1 MPIIPEV
8 KEAPSSELPSRA
20 LLSYQTPQP
29 QFTQESLDKPD
40 HILNLPDRPGN
51 LHFIRS
57 NRSIAAEEKAE
68 EIVKELMGF
77 VHSFWLLDPKYLW
90 ESFVRIVTETF
101 TIAPTVAG
109 PMVVIVGTFY
119 FLNMLG
125 DPLLQASYG
134 IYNSYMVI
142 FFYAVI
148 NAVAD
153 KLSIMLSVAF
163 GKGSYHS
170 CKKVFTQG
178 LLLYYGVWLFIVLP
192 LMLFAKTI
200 LMAMGV
206 PEANADLTQRILY
219 PTLLAQCIQMLS
231 DTLRNFCM
239 SQGKEA
245 MFGKISL
252 INNIL
257 GFLCV
262 YVCVIHL
269 NCRLYSPVIGKLLS
283 EGINL
288 GTGLYVYFYQVEE
301 KTRGLVSLSEAS
313 EGFLTF
319 TWESIKF
326 MLGSYS
332 EYIGLE
338 VTTFYVANYKDN
350 NIMGAYSSIIS
361 IQGCFYMLGMTFA
374 VILRTRMSVLIG
386 MGKYIN
392 AKNYFLFFLFST
404 VVFGIA
410 CCIVMLMLGGVL
422 TRGMGSST
430 VEMSK
435 YFYAMLV
442 VYALAIPNSCTAM
455 STFIGIKT
463 VGKIS
468 YLLKLN
474 VVMVFLNII
483 LSYPIFAYRLNPF
496 WLLAVLYSLITTIDI
511 ICAHEAYAGSPW
523 DESLREHHEAETG
536 GAEPDAFENKKENQK
551 PLIELIPIE
560 ELSQH
565 KYT

>member
-1 MPIIPEV
+1 MRKGSRPLPIIPEV

-301 KTRGLVSLSEAS
+301 KTRGLVSLSEALD
-313 EGFLTF
+313 GFFPFAL
-319 TWESIKF
+319 ESLKF

-332 EYIGLE
+332 EYICNE
-338 VTTFYVANYKDN
+338 TTTFYVANYHDN
-350 NIMGAYSSIIS
+350 NVMGAYSSIS
-361 IQGCFYMLGMTFA
+361 SLQGCYYMLGMTFA
-374 VILRTRMSVLIG
+374 VILRTRMNVLIG
-386 MGKYIN
+386 MGRYAI
-392 AKNYFLFFLFST
+392 ARNYFLFFLAST

-430 VEMSK
+430 PEMS
-435 YFYAMLV
+435 

-483 LSYPIFAYRLNPF
+483 LSYPIFTTKSGPHF
-496 WLLAVLYSLITTIDI
+496 LLAVLYSLITLLDI
-511 ICAHEAYAGSPW
+511 LCAREAYLNSTW
-523 DESLREHHEAETG
+523 DDSLRNNGDQGIDGRIDEKG
-536 GAEPDAFENKKENQK
+536 
-551 PLIELIPIE
+551 ELE
-560 ELSQH
+560 MELVESGQS
-565 KYT
+565 K